1 MVIQLALGPISW
13 LLQIYTWI
21 LIARLIISWFPNP
34 PDWARPIYT
43 FLYVMTE
50 PVLRLVR
57 PLVPPLRMGAM
68 ALDLSP
74 ILVFVVLTILRR
86 IFEAQGL

>member
-1 MVIQLALGPISW
+1 MILST
-13 LLQIYTWI
+13 LLQVYIWI
-21 LIARLIISWFPNP
+21 LIARLLLSWFPNP
-34 PDWARPIYT
+34 PDALRPVYA
-43 FLYVMTE
+43 FLYGVTE

-74 ILVFVVLTILRR
+74 IIVFVVLQIVYGILRS
-86 IFEAQGL
+86 QGL

>member
-1 MVIQLALGPISW
+1 MLST
-13 LLQIYTWI
+13 LLQIYVFI
-21 LIARLIISWFPNP
+21 LFGRLILSWFPHP

-43 FLYVMTE
+43 ILYMLTE

-57 PLVPPLRMGAM
+57 PLVPPLRMGMM

-74 ILVFVVLTILRR
+74 IIVFVVLQILISVLQR
-86 IFEAQGL
+86 QGI

>member
-1 MVIQLALGPISW
+1 LIST
-13 LLQIYTWI
+13 LLQIYVFI
-21 LIARLIISWFPNP
+21 LIARLIISWFPRP
-34 PDWARPIYT
+34 PEWARPVYT

-57 PLVPPLRMGAM
+57 PLIPPIRMGAA

-74 ILVFVVLTILRR
+74 IIIFVILQILIA
-86 IFEAQGL
+86 IFSRQGL

>member
-1 MVIQLALGPISW
+1 MVLAVTHVFST

-21 LIARLIISWFPNP
+21 LIARLLLSWFPHP

-43 FLYVMTE
+43 FLYVVTE
-50 PVLRLVR
+50 PVLRIVR
-57 PLVPPLRMGAM
+57 PLVPPLRMGGM

-74 ILVFVVLTILRR
+74 ILVFVVLSILRA
-86 IFEAQGL
+86 ILYNQGL

>member
-1 MVIQLALGPISW
+1 MIST
-13 LLQIYTWI
+13 LLQIYVII
-21 LIARLIISWFPNP
+21 LIGRLLLSWFPHP

-43 FLYVMTE
+43 FLYVVTE

-57 PLVPPLRMGAM
+57 PLVPPLRMGGM

-74 ILVFVVLTILRR
+74 IIIFVVLQILIAILR
-86 IFEAQGL
+86 AQGL